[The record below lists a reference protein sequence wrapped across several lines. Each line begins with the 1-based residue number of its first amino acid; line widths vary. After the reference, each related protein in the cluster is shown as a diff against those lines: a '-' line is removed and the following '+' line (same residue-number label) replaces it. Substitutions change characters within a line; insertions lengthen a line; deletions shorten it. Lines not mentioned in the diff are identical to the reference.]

1 MTKNATN
8 LDDNTRFAMPVRNLI
23 TIVSAVA
30 VGVWAWFGVQERLNI
45 VETQQILVQSDLEK
59 NTEFRIKWPRGEL
72 GSLPADS
79 EQFMLI
85 EHLSS
90 EFEKLATNLEQGKA
104 PFDQQQALT
113 LEFYEKRIT
122 SLERKL
128 DKLKDEVYR
137 MKANGKG
144 GHQYGR
150 NYVHTYTVS

>member
-1 MTKNATN
+1 MPKNTTELN
-8 LDDNTRFAMPVRNLI
+8 DDTRFAMPVRNLI

-45 VETQQILVQSDLEK
+45 IETQQILVQSDLEK

-122 SLERKL
+122 SLELKL
-128 DKLKDEVYR
+128 DKLKDEFYR
-137 MKANGKG
+137 IKANGKG
-144 GHQYGR
+144 EH
-150 NYVHTYTVS
+150 